1 MTPKRTRPEAIPEHA
16 QNNRQAPDQM
26 AKYAKK
32 HLQNYVHDKEP
43 KNSTTV
49 NSPIPIN
56 PPKAKNMDDYL
67 AGSLKD
73 RRKNK

>member
-1 MTPKRTRPEAIPEHA
+1 MTFKRIRPEAIPEHA

-32 HLQNYVHDKEP
+32 HFENYVHDKEL
-43 KNSTTV
+43 KNSITV

-56 PPKAKNMDDYL
+56 PPKAKNMDDYSVGL
-67 AGSLKD
+67 LKD

>member
-1 MTPKRTRPEAIPEHA
+1 
-16 QNNRQAPDQM
+16 M

-32 HLQNYVHDKEP
+32 HLENYVHDKEP
-43 KNSTTV
+43 KNSITV
-49 NSPIPIN
+49 NNSPLPIN

>member
-1 MTPKRTRPEAIPEHA
+1 MTFKRTRPEAIPEHA

-32 HLQNYVHDKEP
+32 HLENYVHDKEL
-43 KNSTTV
+43 KNSITV

-56 PPKAKNMDDYL
+56 PPKAKNMDDYF
-67 AGSLKD
+67 AGLLKD
-73 RRKNK
+73 RRNNK

>member
-1 MTPKRTRPEAIPEHA
+1 
-16 QNNRQAPDQM
+16 M

-32 HLQNYVHDKEP
+32 YFENYVHDKEL
-43 KNSTTV
+43 KNSITI

-56 PPKAKNMDDYL
+56 LPKAKNMDDYP
-67 AGSLKD
+67 AGLLKD